1 MRRQGR
7 PIAQARLLETDQTG
21 EAVMA
26 KRAIPPVEVE
36 SEAAIMLKYIAKRL
50 DDIRFNNERN
60 EYWLAQI
67 ASILRDNRHV
77 KLTGEQRNALEAMC
91 SHG

>member
-1 MRRQGR
+1 M
-7 PIAQARLLETDQTG
+7 P
-21 EAVMA
+21 
-26 KRAIPPVEVE
+26 KRTIPPVEVE

-67 ASILRDNRHV
+67 ANILRDNRHV
-77 KLTGEQRNALEAMC
+77 KLTGAQRNALEAMC
-91 SHG
+91 GHG